1 MAEEEVKGEEKDY
14 SKVFVDSLLQGVG
27 KVGYALEEYRV
38 QGTQSAYYLSDYLDK
53 DQEEK
58 LLECI
63 FRLDQERWYEMKSG
77 R

>member
-1 MAEEEVKGEEKDY
+1 M
-14 SKVFVDSLLQGVG
+14 FVDSLMQGVG

-38 QGTQSAYYLSDYLDK
+38 QGTQSAYYLSDYLDTYLMDK